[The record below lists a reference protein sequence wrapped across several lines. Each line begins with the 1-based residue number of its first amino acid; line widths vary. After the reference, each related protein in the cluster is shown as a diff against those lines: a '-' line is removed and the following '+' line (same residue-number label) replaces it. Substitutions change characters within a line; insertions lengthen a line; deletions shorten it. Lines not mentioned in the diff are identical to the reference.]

1 MHRTTVDSSCRG
13 LGIGKKLV
21 KGLEDTARQNGYKH
35 LYLETATPQIV
46 AIKMYQMCGY
56 KFVRSMNL
64 QPEST
69 AINLGGFFE
78 MISGIKVV
86 AYSKS
91 LDD

>member
-21 KGLEDTARQNGYKH
+21 KGLEDMARQNGYKH

-46 AIKMYQMCGY
+46 AIKMYQKCGY
-56 KFVRSMNL
+56 NFVRSMNL

-69 AINLGGFFE
+69 AINLGGIFE

-86 AYSKS
+86 AYSKK
-91 LDD
+91 LD